1 MLRRGPA
8 LLLSVALLALN
19 VGWVSARLG
28 FLHKPHQ
35 VAEHDHL
42 RYLAMA
48 RGAQGDQELARQ
60 SPYCWRVAVPA
71 AAALLARA
79 GLKLNLA
86 FWLLTNVA
94 LLAFLLA
101 LDAWLEA
108 LGFGRGERL
117 LGLAL
122 TGLVQ
127 GCLRWFEVQYW
138 MTDPAGLALLV
149 LTLLALRQG
158 RLPLAGALG
167 CAAAFV
173 RETQVVAWPWIFL
186 DRLRRQGLPDAVRAT
201 LLTCGPALLV
211 YALLRWWIVPASGPA
226 LRDAI
231 VDNLGFR
238 WRHLL
243 DNQLYLMTVG
253 TWGALVPLLLLFPG
267 RLLLVARR
275 ETGAVSLLLAVYVT
289 TFLISNNNE
298 RPLAYA
304 VPVVLPAALLGLRW
318 LSEASGLSWRALGGA
333 ALLLQ
338 LFAWQQTLFTGLGIS
353 VYQPTNLAVLAAM
366 AAAWLAG
373 LWLRRGAPPVTRM
386 LRNL

>member
-1 MLRRGPA
+1 MLLA
-8 LLLSVALLALN
+8 LALLALN
-19 VGWVSARLG
+19 TGWVSARLG

-48 RGAQGDQELARQ
+48 RGTAGDAELARQ

-71 AAALLARA
+71 AAALLART
-79 GLKLNLA
+79 GMKLNLA
-86 FWLLTNVA
+86 FWLLTNLA
-94 LLAFLLA
+94 LLVFLLA
-101 LDAWLEA
+101 LDAWLEL
-108 LGFGRGERL
+108 LGFALRERL
-117 LGLAL
+117 AGLAL

-149 LTLLALRQG
+149 LALLALRRG
-158 RLPLAGALG
+158 RLARLG
-167 CAAAFV
+167 GLGFAAAFV

-186 DRLRRQGLPDAVRAT
+186 DRLRSHGWREALRSS
-201 LLTCGPALLV
+201 LLACGPALLV
-211 YALLRWWIVPASGPA
+211 YLALRRVILPTSGPTLA
-226 LRDAI
+226 DA
-231 VDNLGFR
+231 VADNLGFR
-238 WRHLL
+238 FRHLF

-253 TWGALVPLLLLFPG
+253 TWGVLVPLLLLFPG
-267 RLLLVARR
+267 RLWRLARR
-275 ETGAVSLLLAVYVT
+275 EPGAVSLLAAVYVT

-304 VPVVLPAALLGLRW
+304 VPVLLPAALLGLRW
-318 LSEASGLSWRALGGA
+318 LAQSSGMDYRVLGGA
-333 ALLLQ
+333 ALAAQ

-353 VYQPTNLAVLAAM
+353 VYQPVNLAVLAVM

-373 LWLRRGAPPVTRM
+373 RTLARRAGTPSS
-386 LRNL
+386 RNL

>member
-1 MLRRGPA
+1 MLIA
-8 LLLSVALLALN
+8 LALLALN
-19 VGWVSARLG
+19 TGWVSARLG

-35 VAEHDHL
+35 VGEHDHL

-48 RGAQGDQELARQ
+48 RGAAGDPELARQ

-71 AAALLARA
+71 AAALLART
-79 GLKLNLA
+79 GMKLNLA
-86 FWLLTNVA
+86 FWLLTQAA

-101 LDAWLEA
+101 LDTWLEL
-108 LGFGRGERL
+108 LGFAQRERL
-117 LGLAL
+117 VGLAL

-149 LTLLALRQG
+149 LALVALRRG
-158 RLPLAGALG
+158 RLGQVAGLG
-167 CAAAFV
+167 FAAAFV

-186 DRLRRQGLPDAVRAT
+186 DRLRGHGWREALRT
-201 LLTCGPALLV
+201 CLLACGPALLV
-211 YALLRWWIVPASGPA
+211 YLALRQLILPTSGPA
-226 LRDAI
+226 LVDAI
-231 VDNLGFR
+231 ADNLGFR
-238 WRHLL
+238 FRHLY

-253 TWGALVPLLLLFPG
+253 TWGVLVPLLLLFPG
-267 RLLLVARR
+267 RLWRLARR
-275 ETGAVSLLLAVYVT
+275 EPGAVSLLAAVYGT

-304 VPVVLPAALLGLRW
+304 VPVLLPAALLGLRW
-318 LSEASGLSWRALGGA
+318 LAQSSGVDYRVLAGA
-333 ALLLQ
+333 ALAAQ

-353 VYQPTNLAVLAAM
+353 VYQPTNPAVLAVM

-373 LWLRRGAPPVTRM
+373 RSLAGRAGAPSS
-386 LRNL
+386 RNL

>member
-1 MLRRGPA
+1 MLLA
-8 LLLSVALLALN
+8 LALLALN
-19 VGWVSARLG
+19 SGWVSARLG

-48 RGAQGDQELARQ
+48 RGAPGDAQLARQ

-71 AAALLARA
+71 AAALLART
-79 GLKLNLA
+79 GMKLNLA
-86 FWLLTNVA
+86 FWLLTNLA

-101 LDAWLEA
+101 LDAWLEL
-108 LGFGRGERL
+108 LGFGQRERL
-117 LGLAL
+117 AGLAL
-122 TGLVQ
+122 TGLLQ

-149 LTLLALRQG
+149 LALVALRRGQ
-158 RLPLAGALG
+158 LAQLSGLG

-186 DRLRRQGLPDAVRAT
+186 DRLRSHGWREALRWS
-201 LLTCGPALLV
+201 LLACGPALLV
-211 YALLRWWIVPASGPA
+211 YVALHRLIVPTSGPA
-226 LRDAI
+226 LVDAI
-231 VDNLGFR
+231 ADNLGFR
-238 WRHLL
+238 FRHLF

-253 TWGALVPLLLLFPG
+253 TWGVLVPLLLLFPA
-267 RLLLVARR
+267 RLWRVARR
-275 ETGAVSLLLAVYVT
+275 EPGAVSLLAAVYVT

-304 VPVVLPAALLGLRW
+304 VPVLLPAALLGLRW
-318 LSEASGLSWRALGGA
+318 LAQASGLGYGVLAAA
-333 ALLLQ
+333 ALALQ

-353 VYQPTNLAVLAAM
+353 VYQPTNRAVLAVLGAAG
-366 AAAWLAG
+366 LGG
-373 LWLRRGAPPVTRM
+373 LWLRRGRQKS
-386 LRNL
+386 RNL

>member
-1 MLRRGPA
+1 MRRRAPA
-8 LLLSVALLALN
+8 LLLSLALLALN
-19 VGWVSARLG
+19 AAWVSARLG

-35 VAEHDHL
+35 VAEQDHL

-48 RGAQGDQELARQ
+48 RAAPGDQQLARQ

-86 FWLLTNVA
+86 FWLLTNLA

-101 LDAWLEA
+101 LDAWLGE
-108 LGFGRGERL
+108 LGFERGERL

-149 LTLLALRQG
+149 LTLVALRREQ
-158 RLPLAGALG
+158 LARVSGLG

-186 DRLRRQGLPDAVRAT
+186 DRLRRHGLRDALRAT
-201 LLTCGPALLV
+201 LLTCGPALLA
-211 YALLRWWIVPASGPA
+211 YALLRRWIVPTSGPT
-226 LRDAI
+226 LWDAI

-238 WRHLL
+238 WRHLF
-243 DNQLYLMTVG
+243 DNQLYLMSVG
-253 TWGALVPLLLLFPG
+253 TWGVLVPLLLLFPA
-267 RLLLVARR
+267 RLLRAARR
-275 ETGAVSLLLAVYVT
+275 EPGAVSLLLAVYVT

-304 VPVVLPAALLGLRW
+304 VPVVLPGALLGLRW
-318 LSEASGLSWRALGGA
+318 LAEASALRPALLAAA
-333 ALLLQ
+333 ALALQ

-353 VYQPTNLAVLAAM
+353 VYQPTNWAVLGVM
-366 AAAWLAG
+366 TAAWLAG
-373 LWLRRGAPPVTRM
+373 LLALARRRRAGLR
-386 LRNL
+386 

>member
-1 MLRRGPA
+1 VLLA
-8 LLLSVALLALN
+8 LALLALN
-19 VGWVSARLG
+19 AGWVSARLG

-48 RGAQGDQELARQ
+48 RGEGGDPELARQ

-71 AAALLARA
+71 AAALLART
-79 GLKLNLA
+79 GMKLNLA
-86 FWLLTNVA
+86 FWLLTQAA

-101 LDAWLEA
+101 LDAWLGL
-108 LGFGRGERL
+108 LGFAQRERL
-117 LGLAL
+117 VGLAL

-149 LTLLALRQG
+149 LTLVALRRG
-158 RLPLAGALG
+158 RLGQVAGLG
-167 CAAAFV
+167 FAAAFV

-186 DRLRRQGLPDAVRAT
+186 DRLRSHGWREALRSCLFA
-201 LLTCGPALLV
+201 CGPALLV
-211 YALLRWWIVPASGPA
+211 YLALRQLILPTSGPA
-226 LRDAI
+226 LADA
-231 VDNLGFR
+231 VADNLGFR
-238 WRHLL
+238 FRHLF

-253 TWGALVPLLLLFPG
+253 TWGVLVPLLLLFPG
-267 RLLLVARR
+267 RLWRLARR
-275 ETGAVSLLLAVYVT
+275 EPGAVSLLAAVYVT

-304 VPVVLPAALLGLRW
+304 VPVLLPAALLGLRW
-318 LSEASGLSWRALGGA
+318 LAQASGLRYGVLAGA
-333 ALLLQ
+333 ALALQ

-353 VYQPTNLAVLAAM
+353 VYQPTNWAVLAVM
-366 AAAWLAG
+366 AAAWGVGGRLSRNA
-373 LWLRRGAPPVTRM
+373 TQES
-386 LRNL
+386 RNL

>member
-8 LLLSVALLALN
+8 LLLSLALLALN

-60 SPYCWRVAVPA
+60 APYCWRVAVPA
-71 AAALLARA
+71 AAAQLARA

-108 LGFGRGERL
+108 LGFGCGERL

-158 RLPLAGALG
+158 RLPLVGALG

-186 DRLRRQGLPDAVRAT
+186 DRLRADGLGGALRAT
-201 LLTCGPALLV
+201 LLACGPALLV
-211 YALLRWWIVPASGPA
+211 YALLRGLIAPASGPA
-226 LRDAI
+226 LHDAI

-253 TWGALVPLLLLFPG
+253 TWGVLVPLLLLFPG
-267 RLLLVARR
+267 RLLRVARR
-275 ETGAVSLLLAVYVT
+275 EPGAVSLLLAVYVT

-318 LSEASGLSWRALGGA
+318 LSEASGLSQRTLGSA

-338 LFAWQQTLFTGLGIS
+338 LFAWQQALFTGLGIS
-353 VYQPTNLAVLAAM
+353 VYQPTNRAVLAAM

>member
-1 MLRRGPA
+1 MLLA
-8 LLLSVALLALN
+8 LALLALN
-19 VGWVSARLG
+19 TGWVSARLG

-48 RGAQGDQELARQ
+48 RGEQGDAELARQ

-71 AAALLARA
+71 AAALLART
-79 GLKLNLA
+79 GMKLNLA
-86 FWLLTNVA
+86 FWLLTNLA
-94 LLAFLLA
+94 LLAFLVA
-101 LDAWLEA
+101 LDAWLELLGLA
-108 LGFGRGERL
+108 LRERL
-117 LGLAL
+117 VGLAL

-149 LTLLALRQG
+149 LTLLALRRGQ
-158 RLPLAGALG
+158 LARVSALG
-167 CAAAFV
+167 LAAAFV

-186 DRLRRQGLPDAVRAT
+186 ERWRTGGWRDALRAT
-201 LLTCGPALLV
+201 LLACGPALLV
-211 YALLRWWIVPASGPA
+211 YLLLRRLIVPASGPT
-226 LRDAI
+226 LLDAV

-238 WRHLL
+238 FRHLF

-253 TWGALVPLLLLFPG
+253 TWGVLVPLLLLFPG
-267 RLLLVARR
+267 RLWRLARR
-275 ETGAVSLLLAVYVT
+275 EPGAVSLLAAVYVT

-304 VPVVLPAALLGLRW
+304 VPVLLPAALLGLRW
-318 LSEASGLSWRALGGA
+318 LAQASGLSYGALAAA
-333 ALLLQ
+333 ALALQ

-353 VYQPTNLAVLAAM
+353 VYQPTNRAVLAVLGAAG
-366 AAAWLAG
+366 LGG
-373 LWLRRGAPPVTRM
+373 LWLRRGRQKS
-386 LRNL
+386 RNL